1 MDESNPPDPASHER
15 VRSIFL
21 KVLDAAPE
29 ERDAV
34 LEASCGS
41 DGDVRREVEGLL
53 GASLDADEV
62 LWSLARRVRVPPGD
76 ANTGFFAEGRRLGAY
91 RLLRQIGQGGMGAV
105 YLAERADR
113 QFEKQVA
120 IKLLPLGLSTG
131 TARGRFLAERQI
143 LAQLE
148 HPGIAR
154 LLDAGIAEDGTP
166 FFVME
171 YIDGEPID
179 RYCDRRSL
187 GIAERIDLFLQ
198 VCAAVEYAHRNLV
211 VHRDL
216 KPGNILVTLAGA
228 VKLLDFG
235 IAKVLD
241 ADSMSGTTALTHQVG
256 RPMTPAYA
264 SPEQVRG
271 EPITTA
277 TDVYALG
284 VLLYELLAGRAPYDV
299 QGLSP
304 TDLER
309 LICTLEPIAP
319 SAAAL
324 NCAAESATGGARIS
338 ASATRRAHRL
348 RGDLDTI
355 VLMALRKEPDRRY
368 RSATALADDL
378 VLHRQGWPV
387 SARPDRFAYRAGKFA
402 RRRPGILATAAAALL
417 ILAGFVSLLAAHAER
432 LEVER
437 NVARVEAARAE
448 EERDRAESERVRAT
462 GAQALAE
469 EERNRARWEYERA
482 EAEAGR
488 AMAAERRSQRAQS
501 QAEGDRDRAEM
512 EVRKAEQVTDF
523 LVGLFEAFDPT
534 DSRGENLSAR
544 QLLERGVAQAER
556 LTGDPQAQADLFEA
570 LDRVHRSLG
579 LYPQALTLAERALT
593 LRRGLL
599 GDEHPYVATSLNN
612 LAEVLRLRGDF
623 AGAEA
628 YHRQALALRRKLF
641 GEEHPEVAASLNY
654 LGEVR
659 RHRGDYTGAE
669 AFHREALSLRRRLLG
684 EEHGA
689 VATSL
694 NDLAEARR
702 QQGDH
707 EGAAAHHREALAMR
721 HRLFGEEH
729 PMVAASLTNLGLA
742 LGQKGDQEGAEAYHR
757 QGLALWRK
765 LLGEEHPAVAGSLN
779 ALAIALERRG
789 DLEGAETYHRQ
800 ALEMRQRLLG
810 EDHPSVAGSLYNL
823 GIVLRQN
830 GDLAGAET
838 HFRQALAL
846 WRSPLGEEHPSVTAS
861 LNRLGMVMREQGNLE
876 GAEAYLR
883 EALETRRRL
892 QDPRS
897 IAESLENLGLL
908 YRDQGEYEMAVSYL
922 RAAIDV
928 HHRVLGADHPDVA
941 TIRARLED
949 VVATMDPESPR

>member
-1 MDESNPPDPASHER
+1 MDDSDLPDPAGQEE

-34 LEASCGS
+34 LESSCGS
-41 DGDVRREVEGLL
+41 DRELRREVEELL
-53 GASLDADEV
+53 DASRDADEV
-62 LWSLARRVRVPPGD
+62 LWSLARRTRVPLAD
-76 ANTGFFAEGRRLGAY
+76 ARTGFFAEGRRLGAY

-120 IKLLPLGLSTG
+120 IKLLPLGLSAGTG
-131 TARGRFLAERQI
+131 RERFLAERQI
-143 LAQLE
+143 LAHLE

-154 LLDAGIAEDGTP
+154 LLDAGITEDWTP

-171 YIDGEPID
+171 YIDGDPID

-187 GIAERIDLFLQ
+187 GIAERVDLFLQ

-216 KPGNILVTLAGA
+216 KPGNILVTPAGA

-235 IAKVLD
+235 IAKALD
-241 ADSMSGTTALTHQVG
+241 ADPMSGTTALTHQLG

-271 EPITTA
+271 DPITTA

-284 VLLYELLAGRAPYDV
+284 VLLYQLLAGRAPYDV
-299 QGLSP
+299 HGLSP

-319 SAAAL
+319 SAAAMD
-324 NCAAESATGGARIS
+324 SATEAGTGAVRPS

-368 RSATALADDL
+368 RSAAALADDL
-378 VLHRQGWPV
+378 VLHRQGRPV
-387 SARPDRFAYRAGKFA
+387 SARPNRFAYRAGKFA
-402 RRRPGILATAAAALL
+402 RRRPGILAAAAAALL
-417 ILAGFVSLLAAHAER
+417 ILAGFGSLLAAHAER

-448 EERDRAESERVRAT
+448 EERDRAESERVRAA

-469 EERNRARWEYERA
+469 EERNRARSEYQRA

-488 AMAAERRSQRAQS
+488 ALAAERSSRSAQS
-501 QAEGDRDRAEM
+501 QAEADRDRAEM
-512 EVRKAEQVTDF
+512 EVGKAEQVTEF

-544 QLLERGVAQAER
+544 QLLERGVAHVER
-556 LTGDPQAQADLFEA
+556 LSGDPQAQADLFEA

-599 GDEHPYVATSLNN
+599 GDEHPYVAASLNN
-612 LAEVLRLRGDF
+612 VAEVLRLQGDF
-623 AGAEA
+623 EGAEA

-641 GEEHPEVAASLNY
+641 GEEHPEVAASLNS

-659 RHRGDYTGAE
+659 RHRGDFTGAE
-669 AFHREALSLRRRLLG
+669 AFHREALALRRRLLG
-684 EEHGA
+684 EEHRD

-702 QQGDH
+702 QQHDH

-721 HRLFGEEH
+721 HKLFGEEH
-729 PMVAASLTNLGLA
+729 PAVAASLTNLGLA
-742 LGQKGDQEGAEAYHR
+742 LGQKGDPVGAEAYHR
-757 QGLALWRK
+757 QALALWRK

-789 DLEGAETYHRQ
+789 DLEGAEEYHHQ
-800 ALEMRQRLLG
+800 ALEMRRTLLG
-810 EDHPSVAGSLYNL
+810 ADHPSVAASLYNL
-823 GIVLRQN
+823 GIVRRHH

-846 WRSPLGEEHPSVTAS
+846 WRSQLGEEHPSVAAS
-861 LNRLGMVMREQGNLE
+861 LNRLGMVMREHGELE
-876 GAEAYLR
+876 DAEAYLR
-883 EALETRRRL
+883 DALETRRRL
-892 QDPRS
+892 RDPRS

-908 YRDQGEYEMAVSYL
+908 YRDQGEYEKAVSYL
-922 RAAIDV
+922 GAALDL
-928 HHRVLGADHPDVA
+928 HERVLGADHPDVA
-941 TIRARLED
+941 TTRARLED
-949 VVATMDPESPR
+949 VVARMDPGSSR

>member
-1 MDESNPPDPASHER
+1 MDESNLPDPSGQEEIRA
-15 VRSIFL
+15 IFL
-21 KVLDAAPE
+21 KVLDAATE

-34 LEASCGS
+34 LEASCGL
-41 DGDVRREVEGLL
+41 DGDLRREVEELL
-53 GASLDADEV
+53 AASLDADEV
-62 LWSLARRVRVPPGD
+62 LWSLARRVRIPPGH

-113 QFEKQVA
+113 QFEKKVA
-120 IKLLPLGLSTG
+120 IKLLPLGLNTG
-131 TARGRFLAERQI
+131 SERERFLAERQI

-148 HPGIAR
+148 HPDIAR
-154 LLDAGIAEDGTP
+154 LLDAGIADDGTP

-179 RYCDRRSL
+179 RYCDRWSL
-187 GIAERIDLFLQ
+187 SIPERIDLFLQ
-198 VCAAVEYAHRNLV
+198 VCDAVEYAHRNLV

-216 KPGNILVTLAGA
+216 KPGNIMVTPAGA

-241 ADSMSGTTALTHQVG
+241 ADSVAGTTALTHQVG
-256 RPMTPAYA
+256 LPMTPAYA

-284 VLLYELLAGRAPYDV
+284 VLLYQLLAGRPPYDV
-299 QGLSP
+299 RGLSP
-304 TDLER
+304 ADLER
-309 LICTLEPIAP
+309 VICSVEPIAP

-324 NCAAESATGGARIS
+324 KRAAGSGPAADSATTS
-338 ASATRRAHRL
+338 AHKRAHRL

-368 RSATALADDL
+368 RSAAALADDL
-378 VLHRQGWPV
+378 VLHRQGRPV
-387 SARPDRFAYRAGKFA
+387 SARPNRFAYRAGKFA
-402 RRRPGILATAAAALL
+402 RRRPGVLAAAVAAVV
-417 ILAGFVSLLAAHAER
+417 ILAGFGSLLAAHADR

-448 EERDRAESERVRAT
+448 EERDRAE
-462 GAQALAE
+462 L
-469 EERNRARWEYERA
+469 
-482 EAEAGR
+482 
-488 AMAAERRSQRAQS
+488 
-501 QAEGDRDRAEM
+501 
-512 EVRKAEQVTDF
+512 EVAKAEQVTDF

-534 DSRGENLSAR
+534 HSRGENLSAR

-593 LRRGLL
+593 LRRELL
-599 GDEHPYVATSLNN
+599 GDEHPYVAASLSN

-623 AGAEA
+623 VGAEA
-628 YHRQALALRRKLF
+628 HHRQALALRRTLF
-641 GEEHPEVAASLNY
+641 GDEHPEVAASLNY

-659 RHRGDYTGAE
+659 RHRGDFTGAE
-669 AFHREALSLRRRLLG
+669 AFHREALALRRRLLG
-684 EEHGA
+684 DEHAA

-721 HRLFGEEH
+721 QRLFGDEH

-742 LGQKGDQEGAEAYHR
+742 LGQKGDEEGAEAYHR

-789 DLEGAETYHRQ
+789 DLEGAEAYHRQ
-800 ALEMRQRLLG
+800 ALEMRRRLLG

-830 GDLAGAET
+830 DDLTGAET
-838 HFRQALAL
+838 HFRQALSL
-846 WRSPLGEEHPSVTAS
+846 WRSLLGDNHPSVAAT
-861 LNRLGMVMREQGNLE
+861 LNRLGAVLREQGELT
-876 GAEAYLR
+876 GAEAYLS

-892 QDPRS
+892 QDPRG
-897 IAESLENLGLL
+897 IAETLENLGLL
-908 YRDQGEYEMAVSYL
+908 YRDRGEYEAALSYL
-922 RAAIDV
+922 RAAMDM
-928 HHRVLGADHPDVA
+928 RGRALGADHPDVA
-941 TIRARLED
+941 TTRAWLED
-949 VVATMDPESPR
+949 VVARMDPGSPR